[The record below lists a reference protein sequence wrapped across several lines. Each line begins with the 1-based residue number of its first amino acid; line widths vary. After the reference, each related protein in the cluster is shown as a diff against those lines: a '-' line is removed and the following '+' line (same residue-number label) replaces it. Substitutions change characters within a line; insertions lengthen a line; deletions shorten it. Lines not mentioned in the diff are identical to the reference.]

1 MAIVEYDTGSKGFD
15 GLLTFVSILIL
26 VMLSGLFSGLTLG
39 LLGLDLSELEIVKGG
54 GSATERRRAAKVMGI
69 RKDGNRLLCTL
80 LLGNV
85 AVNALLS
92 IFLSGVT
99 SGLIGFCVSTA
110 LIVVFGEILPQAICS
125 RHALK
130 IGELALP
137 IVNVIMVV
145 LAPVS
150 VPLKT
155 VLDKLLGDSVGT
167 IHTKTEMI
175 QYVKLQHER
184 GDLNEDERTIM
195 QGAMDMKVK
204 TAREVMT
211 CVWNSKF
218 YFAHPTHRLIST
230 QVMTP
235 LEDAYMLEESCK
247 LSFAVVRD
255 IFDHGFSRV
264 PVYARER
271 QHVVGLL
278 FVKDLI
284 FVDPED
290 EVPLAEY
297 LRVFER
303 SIELVDAEANLD
315 DVLRIFKRGRG
326 HLALVLGQPRKS
338 SMVESDCMS
347 PLHNA
352 SPSYIVGL
360 VTLEDI
366 IEEILGA

>member
-1 MAIVEYDTGSKGFD
+1 
-15 GLLTFVSILIL
+15 
-26 VMLSGLFSGLTLG
+26 
-39 LLGLDLSELEIVKGG
+39 
-54 GSATERRRAAKVMGI
+54 
-69 RKDGNRLLCTL
+69 
-80 LLGNV
+80 
-85 AVNALLS
+85 
-92 IFLSGVT
+92 
-99 SGLIGFCVSTA
+99 
-110 LIVVFGEILPQAICS
+110 
-125 RHALK
+125 
-130 IGELALP
+130 
-137 IVNVIMVV
+137 
-145 LAPVS
+145 
-150 VPLKT
+150 
-155 VLDKLLGDSVGT
+155 
-167 IHTKTEMI
+167 
-175 QYVKLQHER
+175 
-184 GDLNEDERTIM
+184 M

-204 TAREVMT
+204 TARE
-211 CVWNSKF
+211 
-218 YFAHPTHRLIST
+218 
-230 QVMTP
+230 VMTP

-352 SPSYIVGL
+352 SSSYIIGL

-366 IEEILGA
+366 IEEILGAYLGVPVFRGGFTSLGRFVS

>member
-1 MAIVEYDTGSKGFD
+1 
-15 GLLTFVSILIL
+15 
-26 VMLSGLFSGLTLG
+26 
-39 LLGLDLSELEIVKGG
+39 
-54 GSATERRRAAKVMGI
+54 
-69 RKDGNRLLCTL
+69 
-80 LLGNV
+80 
-85 AVNALLS
+85 
-92 IFLSGVT
+92 
-99 SGLIGFCVSTA
+99 
-110 LIVVFGEILPQAICS
+110 
-125 RHALK
+125 
-130 IGELALP
+130 
-137 IVNVIMVV
+137 
-145 LAPVS
+145 
-150 VPLKT
+150 
-155 VLDKLLGDSVGT
+155 
-167 IHTKTEMI
+167 
-175 QYVKLQHER
+175 
-184 GDLNEDERTIM
+184 
-195 QGAMDMKVK
+195 MKVK
-204 TAREVMT
+204 TARE
-211 CVWNSKF
+211 
-218 YFAHPTHRLIST
+218 
-230 QVMTP
+230 VMTP

-338 SMVESDCMS
+338 STVESDCMS
-347 PLHNA
+347 PLHGGEK
-352 SPSYIVGL
+352 SFIVGL

-366 IEEILGA
+366 IEEILGAYLRVPLLRDGFTSYLRVPSSRDGFTSLGRFVSENHGGGWFFWRF

>member
-1 MAIVEYDTGSKGFD
+1 
-15 GLLTFVSILIL
+15 
-26 VMLSGLFSGLTLG
+26 
-39 LLGLDLSELEIVKGG
+39 
-54 GSATERRRAAKVMGI
+54 
-69 RKDGNRLLCTL
+69 
-80 LLGNV
+80 
-85 AVNALLS
+85 
-92 IFLSGVT
+92 
-99 SGLIGFCVSTA
+99 
-110 LIVVFGEILPQAICS
+110 
-125 RHALK
+125 
-130 IGELALP
+130 
-137 IVNVIMVV
+137 
-145 LAPVS
+145 
-150 VPLKT
+150 
-155 VLDKLLGDSVGT
+155 
-167 IHTKTEMI
+167 
-175 QYVKLQHER
+175 
-184 GDLNEDERTIM
+184 
-195 QGAMDMKVK
+195 
-204 TAREVMT
+204 
-211 CVWNSKF
+211 
-218 YFAHPTHRLIST
+218 
-230 QVMTP
+230 
-235 LEDAYMLEESCK
+235 MLEESCK

-366 IEEILGA
+366 IEEILGDEIIDETDVYVDVDNHVKVDGRSKFVRTGARICSRRPHAIDATPRLTVRARRISQSFEGWTAPSSTRRSQRPRSKPSRSIWARV

>member
-1 MAIVEYDTGSKGFD
+1 
-15 GLLTFVSILIL
+15 
-26 VMLSGLFSGLTLG
+26 
-39 LLGLDLSELEIVKGG
+39 
-54 GSATERRRAAKVMGI
+54 
-69 RKDGNRLLCTL
+69 
-80 LLGNV
+80 
-85 AVNALLS
+85 
-92 IFLSGVT
+92 
-99 SGLIGFCVSTA
+99 
-110 LIVVFGEILPQAICS
+110 
-125 RHALK
+125 
-130 IGELALP
+130 
-137 IVNVIMVV
+137 
-145 LAPVS
+145 
-150 VPLKT
+150 
-155 VLDKLLGDSVGT
+155 
-167 IHTKTEMI
+167 
-175 QYVKLQHER
+175 
-184 GDLNEDERTIM
+184 M

-204 TAREVMT
+204 TARE
-211 CVWNSKF
+211 
-218 YFAHPTHRLIST
+218 
-230 QVMTP
+230 VMTP

-366 IEEILGA
+366 IEEILGDEIIDETDVYVDVDNHVKVDGRSKFDFTKLRRLDSAVVDATLTEAEVKAIAQHLATHGGGVKQPADALMALVRRASVVDHERRTPENELDAGRPPEPSDVVYERGFPANFATLVLSGKLSVKAGVDGFRAEAGPWTLLGAGALRDENFVPDFSAHVATCVEITILRRYTRRTG

>member
-1 MAIVEYDTGSKGFD
+1 
-15 GLLTFVSILIL
+15 
-26 VMLSGLFSGLTLG
+26 
-39 LLGLDLSELEIVKGG
+39 
-54 GSATERRRAAKVMGI
+54 
-69 RKDGNRLLCTL
+69 
-80 LLGNV
+80 
-85 AVNALLS
+85 
-92 IFLSGVT
+92 
-99 SGLIGFCVSTA
+99 
-110 LIVVFGEILPQAICS
+110 
-125 RHALK
+125 
-130 IGELALP
+130 
-137 IVNVIMVV
+137 
-145 LAPVS
+145 
-150 VPLKT
+150 
-155 VLDKLLGDSVGT
+155 
-167 IHTKTEMI
+167 
-175 QYVKLQHER
+175 
-184 GDLNEDERTIM
+184 
-195 QGAMDMKVK
+195 
-204 TAREVMT
+204 
-211 CVWNSKF
+211 
-218 YFAHPTHRLIST
+218 
-230 QVMTP
+230 
-235 LEDAYMLEESCK
+235 MLEESCK

-360 VTLEDI
+360 VTPEAVRKSTNVSGGSFICDNAAPLTESESAVRGPHRHA
-366 IEEILGA
+366 IEQASRRWRGGRRDDSARRRRKILISSQAGRHHRRDPGRRNY

>member
-184 GDLNEDERTIM
+184 GPRRGVVNRFFGVHRVRYRHGTIV
-195 QGAMDMKVK
+195 GARRRLL
-204 TAREVMT
+204 RE
-211 CVWNSKF
+211 S
-218 YFAHPTHRLIST
+218 
-230 QVMTP
+230 
-235 LEDAYMLEESCK
+235 
-247 LSFAVVRD
+247 
-255 IFDHGFSRV
+255 
-264 PVYARER
+264 
-271 QHVVGLL
+271 
-278 FVKDLI
+278 
-284 FVDPED
+284 
-290 EVPLAEY
+290 
-297 LRVFER
+297 
-303 SIELVDAEANLD
+303 EAN
-315 DVLRIFKRGRG
+315 KT
-326 HLALVLGQPRKS
+326 S
-338 SMVESDCMS
+338 
-347 PLHNA
+347 
-352 SPSYIVGL
+352 
-360 VTLEDI
+360 
-366 IEEILGA
+366 

>member
-1 MAIVEYDTGSKGFD
+1 
-15 GLLTFVSILIL
+15 
-26 VMLSGLFSGLTLG
+26 
-39 LLGLDLSELEIVKGG
+39 
-54 GSATERRRAAKVMGI
+54 MGI

-155 VLDKLLGDSVGT
+155 VLDKVLGDSVGT

-184 GDLNEDERTIM
+184 GPRR
-195 QGAMDMKVK
+195 GV
-204 TAREVMT
+204 V
-211 CVWNSKF
+211 
-218 YFAHPTHRLIST
+218 HRSRRRRLHTRSAQATST
-230 QVMTP
+230 KMRGP
-235 LEDAYMLEESCK
+235 SCK
-247 LSFAVVRD
+247 GPW
-255 IFDHGFSRV
+255 I
-264 PVYARER
+264 
-271 QHVVGLL
+271 
-278 FVKDLI
+278 
-284 FVDPED
+284 
-290 EVPLAEY
+290 
-297 LRVFER
+297 
-303 SIELVDAEANLD
+303 
-315 DVLRIFKRGRG
+315 
-326 HLALVLGQPRKS
+326 
-338 SMVESDCMS
+338 
-347 PLHNA
+347 
-352 SPSYIVGL
+352 
-360 VTLEDI
+360 
-366 IEEILGA
+366 

>member
-1 MAIVEYDTGSKGFD
+1 MW
-15 GLLTFVSILIL
+15 
-26 VMLSGLFSGLTLG
+26 
-39 LLGLDLSELEIVKGG
+39 
-54 GSATERRRAAKVMGI
+54 
-69 RKDGNRLLCTL
+69 
-80 LLGNV
+80 
-85 AVNALLS
+85 
-92 IFLSGVT
+92 T
-99 SGLIGFCVSTA
+99 SNF
-110 LIVVFGEILPQAICS
+110 
-125 RHALK
+125 
-130 IGELALP
+130 
-137 IVNVIMVV
+137 
-145 LAPVS
+145 
-150 VPLKT
+150 T
-155 VLDKLLGDSVGT
+155 V
-167 IHTKTEMI
+167 
-175 QYVKLQHER
+175 R
-184 GDLNEDERTIM
+184 
-195 QGAMDMKVK
+195 
-204 TAREVMT
+204 
-211 CVWNSKF
+211 
-218 YFAHPTHRLIST
+218 PTHWLICA

-303 SIELVDAEANLD
+303 SIELVDAESNLD

-338 SMVESDCMS
+338 SMVESDCLS
-347 PLHNA
+347 PLHGTDK
-352 SPSYIVGL
+352 SFIVGL

-366 IEEILGA
+366 IEEILGDEIIDETDVYVDVDNHVKIDGRSKIDLTKLRRLDSAVVDATLTEACLLYTSPSPRD

>member
-1 MAIVEYDTGSKGFD
+1 MAS
-15 GLLTFVSILIL
+15 SR
-26 VMLSGLFSGLTLG
+26 
-39 LLGLDLSELEIVKGG
+39 DLSF
-54 GSATERRRAAKVMGI
+54 RA
-69 RKDGNRLLCTL
+69 
-80 LLGNV
+80 
-85 AVNALLS
+85 
-92 IFLSGVT
+92 
-99 SGLIGFCVSTA
+99 
-110 LIVVFGEILPQAICS
+110 
-125 RHALK
+125 
-130 IGELALP
+130 
-137 IVNVIMVV
+137 
-145 LAPVS
+145 
-150 VPLKT
+150 
-155 VLDKLLGDSVGT
+155 
-167 IHTKTEMI
+167 
-175 QYVKLQHER
+175 

-204 TAREVMT
+204 TARE
-211 CVWNSKF
+211 
-218 YFAHPTHRLIST
+218 
-230 QVMTP
+230 VMTP

-347 PLHNA
+347 PLHGGEK
-352 SPSYIVGL
+352 SFIVGL

-366 IEEILGA
+366 IEEILGAYLRVPLLRDGFTSYLRVPLLRDGFTSLGRFVSENHGGGWFFTRF

>member
-1 MAIVEYDTGSKGFD
+1 
-15 GLLTFVSILIL
+15 
-26 VMLSGLFSGLTLG
+26 
-39 LLGLDLSELEIVKGG
+39 
-54 GSATERRRAAKVMGI
+54 
-69 RKDGNRLLCTL
+69 
-80 LLGNV
+80 
-85 AVNALLS
+85 
-92 IFLSGVT
+92 
-99 SGLIGFCVSTA
+99 
-110 LIVVFGEILPQAICS
+110 
-125 RHALK
+125 
-130 IGELALP
+130 
-137 IVNVIMVV
+137 
-145 LAPVS
+145 
-150 VPLKT
+150 
-155 VLDKLLGDSVGT
+155 
-167 IHTKTEMI
+167 
-175 QYVKLQHER
+175 
-184 GDLNEDERTIM
+184 M

-204 TAREVMT
+204 TARE
-211 CVWNSKF
+211 
-218 YFAHPTHRLIST
+218 
-230 QVMTP
+230 VMTP

-360 VTLEDI
+360 VTLEAVWKSNFGRPTPSTRRRLCNCICSMAWRFYAIDAT
-366 IEEILGA
+366 LSK

>member
-1 MAIVEYDTGSKGFD
+1 MAS
-15 GLLTFVSILIL
+15 SR
-26 VMLSGLFSGLTLG
+26 
-39 LLGLDLSELEIVKGG
+39 DLSF
-54 GSATERRRAAKVMGI
+54 RA
-69 RKDGNRLLCTL
+69 
-80 LLGNV
+80 
-85 AVNALLS
+85 
-92 IFLSGVT
+92 
-99 SGLIGFCVSTA
+99 
-110 LIVVFGEILPQAICS
+110 
-125 RHALK
+125 
-130 IGELALP
+130 
-137 IVNVIMVV
+137 
-145 LAPVS
+145 
-150 VPLKT
+150 
-155 VLDKLLGDSVGT
+155 
-167 IHTKTEMI
+167 
-175 QYVKLQHER
+175 

-204 TAREVMT
+204 TARE
-211 CVWNSKF
+211 
-218 YFAHPTHRLIST
+218 
-230 QVMTP
+230 VMTP

-347 PLHNA
+347 PLHGGEK
-352 SPSYIVGL
+352 SFIVGL

-366 IEEILGA
+366 IEEILGAYLRVPLLRDGFTSYLRVPSSRDGFTSLGRFVSENHGGGWFFWRF